1 MTRASRLDMSES
13 EVDVE
18 LLEAVVGGGVVIL
31 LCMFSVK
38 DEEYLFL
45 KKIFFLKKFCN
56 FFFSITQVWKSI
68 KTTSKKQR
76 QNTVLDYM

>member
-18 LLEAVVGGGVVIL
+18 LLEAVGGGVVIL

-38 DEEYLFL
+38 DEEYL
-45 KKIFFLKKFCN
+45 
-56 FFFSITQVWKSI
+56 
-68 KTTSKKQR
+68 
-76 QNTVLDYM
+76 

>member
-38 DEEYLFL
+38 DEEYLF
-45 KKIFFLKKFCN
+45 
-56 FFFSITQVWKSI
+56 FFSEK
-68 KTTSKKQR
+68 
-76 QNTVLDYM
+76 VL